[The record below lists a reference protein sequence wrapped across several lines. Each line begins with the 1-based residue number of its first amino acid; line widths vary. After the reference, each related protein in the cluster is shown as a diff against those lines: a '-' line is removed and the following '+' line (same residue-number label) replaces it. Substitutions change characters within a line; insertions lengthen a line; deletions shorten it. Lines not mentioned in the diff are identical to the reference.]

1 MKDIDKLIKRK
12 LKEQLNYS
20 GSERMDPRLEKKLA
34 DPESMFA
41 RNPAFKRGAADVQKL
56 YSDSFNELV
65 EKVRN
70 MTGKDDLTPNELAS
84 VISSTMMRNVQAI
97 QQIEQSNSSELV
109 EIAVEETLNEMEVSD
124 ETFTI
129 NATLGMPG
137 SDVVGKMKKDKEE
150 IEDELTFEEQEVLDD
165 EVFKRDIINALIGGV
180 AKKVQ
185 YIYEKPEVKARLDE
199 INPRLFQ
206 LYKSTLP
213 LIDLYFYYL
222 NESFMDAASSG
233 GGVAGAVEV
242 EDEEDEETNE
252 LKTVINAAGFIF
264 PVLCHE
270 IGKGIQE
277 ALARQGYPSDTN
289 MANMT
294 LGQADTLKSETEG
307 LRIGPAILKKIRNIL
322 PMDVLDKSDIGLI
335 NFFFVELY
343 KIPAKEFLDLMKYVI
358 SNDSS
363 DNSYAK
369 NEFKNLVAAAR
380 ESKQR
385 YIDYLMSQYEEEFDD
400 GGLGDQ
406 DDDDTNTPDNTYS
419 GGKQVKNFDPN
430 DYVDVS
436 LSQLL
441 KNLKDAN
448 MLN

>member
-41 RNPAFKRGAADVQKL
+41 KNPAFKRGAADVQKL
-56 YSDSFNELV
+56 YSSSFNELV

-294 LGQADTLKSETEG
+294 LGQADTLKAETEG

-406 DDDDTNTPDNTYS
+406 DDDTNTPDNTYS

>member
-1 MKDIDKLIKRK
+1 MKGINKLIKRK
-12 LKEQLNYS
+12 LKEQLDYS

-41 RNPAFKRGAADVQKL
+41 KNPAFKRGAADVQKL

-70 MTGKDDLTPNELAS
+70 VVGKDDLTPNELAS
-84 VISSTMMRNVQAI
+84 IISNTMFRNVKAI
-97 QQIEQSNSSELV
+97 QDIEQSNSDELV
-109 EIAVEETLNEMEVSD
+109 ELAIEGTLNEMEISD
-124 ETFTI
+124 DTFNI
-129 NATLGMPG
+129 KATLGMPG
-137 SDVVGKMKKDKEE
+137 NDVVGKMKKACEK

-165 EVFKRDIINALIGGV
+165 EVFKRDIINALIGGTG
-180 AKKVQ
+180 KKVQ
-185 YIYEKPEVKARLDE
+185 YIYEKPEIKARLDE

-213 LIDLYFYYL
+213 LIDLHFYYL
-222 NESFMDAASSG
+222 NEDYMDMASGG

-242 EDEEDEETNE
+242 DDEEDEETNE

-270 IGKGIQE
+270 IGKGVQE
-277 ALARQGYPSDTN
+277 ALARQGYPSDTDT
-289 MANMT
+289 ANMT
-294 LGQADTLKSETEG
+294 LGQADTLKAETEG

-343 KIPAKEFLDLMKYVI
+343 KIPAKEFLNLMKYVI
-358 SNDSS
+358 STNSS
-363 DNSYAK
+363 DNSYAQ
-369 NEFKNLVAAAR
+369 NEFKDLVAAAR
-380 ESKQR
+380 EGKQR
-385 YIDYLMSQYEEEFDD
+385 YLDYLMSQFDD

-406 DDDDTNTPDNTYS
+406 DDDDDDDTNTPDNTYS
-419 GGKQVKNFDPN
+419 GGKQVTNFDPN

-436 LSQLL
+436 LPELL
-441 KNLKDAN
+441 KNLRDAN

>member
-1 MKDIDKLIKRK
+1 MKDINKLIKRK
-12 LKEQLNYS
+12 LKEQLDYS

-41 RNPAFKRGAADVQKL
+41 KNPAFKRGSLDVQKL
-56 YSDSFNELV
+56 YSNSFNDLV

-84 VISSTMMRNVQAI
+84 VISSTMMRNVQTI
-97 QQIEQSNSSELV
+97 QQIEQANSDELV
-109 EIAVEETLNEMEVSD
+109 EIAIEETLNEMEVSD

-129 NATLGMPG
+129 KATLGMPG
-137 SDVVGKMKKDKEE
+137 SDVVGKMKQNKDK
-150 IEDELTFEEQEVLDD
+150 IEDELSFEEQEVLDD

-213 LIDLYFYYL
+213 LIDLHFYYL
-222 NESFMDAASSG
+222 NEDYMDMASGG

-277 ALARQGYPSDTN
+277 ALARQGYPSDTS

-294 LGQADTLKSETEG
+294 LGQADTLKAETEG
-307 LRIGPAILKKIRNIL
+307 LRIGPAILKKIRDIL
-322 PMDVLDKSDIGLI
+322 PMEVLDKSDVGLI

-343 KIPAKEFLDLMKYVI
+343 KIPAKDFLSLMKYVI
-358 SNDSS
+358 S
-363 DNSYAK
+363 DNPQDKQYAER
-369 NEFKNLVAAAR
+369 EFEELVQLAR
-380 ESKQR
+380 QGKQR
-385 YIDYLMSQYEEEFDD
+385 YIDYLMSQYDEDEEEFDD

-406 DDDDTNTPDNTYS
+406 DGEDDSYS
-419 GGKQVKNFDPN
+419 GGKQGGFDPN
-430 DYVDVS
+430 DYVNV
-436 LSQLL
+436 
-441 KNLKDAN
+441 NLKDLMKDLRDKN

>member
-1 MKDIDKLIKRK
+1 MKDINKLIQRK
-12 LKEQLNYS
+12 LKEQLDYS

-41 RNPAFKRGAADVQKL
+41 KNPAFKRGAADVQKL
-56 YSDSFNELV
+56 YSDSFNDLV
-65 EKVRN
+65 EKVRDVV
-70 MTGKDDLTPNELAS
+70 GKDDLTPNELAS
-84 VISSTMMRNVQAI
+84 IISTTMFRNVRAI
-97 QQIEQSNSSELV
+97 QEIEQSNSDELV
-109 EIAVEETLNEMEVSD
+109 ELAIEGTLNEMEISD

-129 NATLGMPG
+129 NATLDMPG
-137 SDVVGKMKKDKEE
+137 NDVVGKMKQNKEE

-165 EVFKRDIINALIGGV
+165 EVFKRDIINALIGGTG
-180 AKKVQ
+180 KKVQ
-185 YIYEKPEVKARLDE
+185 YIYEKPEIKARLDE

-213 LIDLYFYYL
+213 LIDLHFYYL
-222 NESFMDAASSG
+222 NEDYMDMASGG

-242 EDEEDEETNE
+242 DDEEDKETNE

-270 IGKGIQE
+270 IGKGVQE
-277 ALARQGYPSDTN
+277 ALARQGYPSDTDT
-289 MANMT
+289 ANMT
-294 LGQADTLKSETEG
+294 LGQADTLKAETEG

-343 KIPAKEFLDLMKYVI
+343 KIPAKEFLNLMKYVI
-358 SNDSS
+358 STNPS
-363 DNSYAK
+363 DNSYAQ
-369 NEFKNLVAAAR
+369 NEFKDLVAAAR
-380 ESKQR
+380 EGKQR
-385 YIDYLMSQYEEEFDD
+385 YLDYLMSQFDD

-406 DDDDTNTPDNTYS
+406 DDDDDDTNTPDNTYS

-430 DYVDVS
+430 DYMDVS
-436 LSQLL
+436 LPELL
-441 KNLKDAN
+441 KNLRDAN

>member
-34 DPESMFA
+34 DPNSMFA

-84 VISSTMMRNVQAI
+84 IISSTMMRNVQAI

-294 LGQADTLKSETEG
+294 LGQADTLKAETEG

-406 DDDDTNTPDNTYS
+406 DDDTNTPDNTYS

>member
-34 DPESMFA
+34 DPNSMFA

-294 LGQADTLKSETEG
+294 LGQADTLKAETEG

-406 DDDDTNTPDNTYS
+406 DDDTNTPDNTYS

>member
-1 MKDIDKLIKRK
+1 MKDINKLIKRK
-12 LKEQLNYS
+12 LKEQLDYS

-41 RNPAFKRGAADVQKL
+41 KNPALKRGSLDVQKL
-56 YSDSFNELV
+56 YSSSFNELV

-97 QQIEQSNSSELV
+97 QQIESSSSDELV
-109 EIAVEETLNEMEVSD
+109 EIAIEETLNEMEVSD

-137 SDVVGKMKKDKEE
+137 SDVVGKMKKAKEK

-213 LIDLYFYYL
+213 LIDLHFYYL
-222 NESFMDAASSG
+222 NESFMDMASGG

-294 LGQADTLKSETEG
+294 LGQADTLKAETEG
-307 LRIGPAILKKIRNIL
+307 LRIGPAILKKIRDIL
-322 PMDVLDKSDIGLI
+322 PMEVLDKSDVGLI

-343 KIPAKEFLDLMKYVI
+343 KIPAKDFLSLMKYVI
-358 SNDSS
+358 S
-363 DNSYAK
+363 DNPQDKQYAER
-369 NEFKNLVAAAR
+369 EFEELVQLAR
-380 ESKQR
+380 QGKQR
-385 YIDYLMSQYEEEFDD
+385 YIDYLMSQYDEDEEEFDD

-406 DDDDTNTPDNTYS
+406 DDEDDSYS
-419 GGKQVKNFDPN
+419 GGKQGGFDPN
-430 DYVDVS
+430 DYVNVNLKD
-436 LSQLL
+436 LL
-441 KNLKDAN
+441 KDLRDAN

>member
-34 DPESMFA
+34 DPNSMFA

-84 VISSTMMRNVQAI
+84 IISSTMMRNVQAI

-137 SDVVGKMKKDKEE
+137 SDVVGKMKKDKED

-294 LGQADTLKSETEG
+294 LGQADTLKAETEG

-406 DDDDTNTPDNTYS
+406 DDDTNTPDNTYS

>member
-34 DPESMFA
+34 DPNSMFA

-56 YSDSFNELV
+56 YSDSFNDLV

-294 LGQADTLKSETEG
+294 LGQADTLKAETEG

-406 DDDDTNTPDNTYS
+406 DDDTNTPDNTYS

>member
-1 MKDIDKLIKRK
+1 MKDINKLIKRK
-12 LKEQLNYS
+12 LKEQLDYS

-41 RNPAFKRGAADVQKL
+41 KNPALKRGSLDVQKL
-56 YSDSFNELV
+56 YSSSFNEVV

-97 QQIEQSNSSELV
+97 QQIEQSNSDELV
-109 EIAVEETLNEMEVSD
+109 ELAIEGTLNEMEISD
-124 ETFTI
+124 DTFTI
-129 NATLGMPG
+129 KATLGMPG
-137 SDVVGKMKKDKEE
+137 SDVVGKMKQNKEE

-165 EVFKRDIINALIGGV
+165 EVFKRDIINALIGGTG
-180 AKKVQ
+180 KKVQ
-185 YIYEKPEVKARLDE
+185 YIYEKPEIKARLDE
-199 INPRLFQ
+199 INPRLYQ

-222 NESFMDAASSG
+222 NENFMDAASGG

-242 EDEEDEETNE
+242 DDEEDEETNE

-270 IGKGIQE
+270 IGKGVQE
-277 ALARQGYPSDTN
+277 ALARQGYPSDTDT
-289 MANMT
+289 ANMT
-294 LGQADTLKSETEG
+294 LGQADTLKAETEG

-343 KIPAKEFLDLMKYVI
+343 KIPAKEFLNLMKYVI
-358 SNDSS
+358 STNPS
-363 DNSYAK
+363 DNSYAQ
-369 NEFKNLVAAAR
+369 NEFKDLVAAAR
-380 ESKQR
+380 EGKQR
-385 YIDYLMSQYEEEFDD
+385 YLDYLMSQFDD

-406 DDDDTNTPDNTYS
+406 DDDDDDTNTPDNTYS
-419 GGKQVKNFDPN
+419 GGKQVNNFDPN

-436 LSQLL
+436 LPELL
-441 KNLKDAN
+441 KNLRDAN

>member
-1 MKDIDKLIKRK
+1 MKDINKLIKRK
-12 LKEQLNYS
+12 LKEQLDYS

-34 DPESMFA
+34 DPNSMFA
-41 RNPAFKRGAADVQKL
+41 KNPAFKRGSLDVQKL
-56 YSDSFNELV
+56 YSSSFNELV

-97 QQIEQSNSSELV
+97 QQIESSSSDELV
-109 EIAVEETLNEMEVSD
+109 EIAIEETLNEMEVSD

-137 SDVVGKMKKDKEE
+137 SDVVGKMKKAKEK

-213 LIDLYFYYL
+213 LIDLHFYYL
-222 NESFMDAASSG
+222 NEDYMDMASGG

-294 LGQADTLKSETEG
+294 LGQADTLKAETEG
-307 LRIGPAILKKIRNIL
+307 LRIGPAILKKIRDIL
-322 PMDVLDKSDIGLI
+322 PMEVLDKSDVGLI

-343 KIPAKEFLDLMKYVI
+343 KIPAKDFLSLMKYVI
-358 SNDSS
+358 S
-363 DNSYAK
+363 DNPQDKQYAER
-369 NEFKNLVAAAR
+369 EFEELVQLAR
-380 ESKQR
+380 QGKQR
-385 YIDYLMSQYEEEFDD
+385 YIDYLMSQYDEDEEEFDD

-406 DDDDTNTPDNTYS
+406 DGEDDSYS
-419 GGKQVKNFDPN
+419 GGKQGGFDPN
-430 DYVDVS
+430 DYVNVNLKD
-436 LSQLL
+436 LL
-441 KNLKDAN
+441 KDLRDAN